1 VHWNLFTDR
10 DFFGL
15 LILHDTE
22 WKLFHLFSPNIPFLI
37 LEIGYDHR
45 EISLCLLKKQRN
57 KAMLGFKIWLT
68 ITSYVEL
75 INHALWAQ
83 NKVVS
88 QWDAA
93 NEI

>member
-1 VHWNLFTDR
+1 
-10 DFFGL
+10 L
-15 LILHDTE
+15 LTSNDAE
-22 WKLFHLFSPNIPFLI
+22 WKLFRPLSPNASFLI

-45 EISLCLLKKQRN
+45 EISLCLLKKRPN
-57 KAMLGFKIWLT
+57 KAMLSFKIWLT

-75 INHALWAQ
+75 INHTLWAQ